1 MPFDRF
7 SPFGIWGFSS
17 AESPCKL
24 VFDTLTESNGDAV
37 QGPVATAITYAMAM
51 GLGVAGLQFQKANE
65 QRNGDTC
72 TDLLPDMERDYLLY
86 PSATASM
93 SERQVALSSAQSA
106 IKGATPDAID
116 TALTAALGSYY
127 ISHDTV
133 DTPVFYKA
141 SYDIS
146 PPETPVKLVQI
157 TEYILPGS
165 QVVSYTRILDDGNA
179 LLVGD
184 ILTVSPI
191 GRHEVVTV
199 TDVTTT
205 TFTATFAL
213 THESG
218 DYATTQSIPVWNS
231 TARHYVVFVKTAAL
245 SDNTAL
251 ARANL
256 AMRRIVPAVSTW
268 AITDPDS
275 VYPTVSRA
283 WTVGG
288 GLIGLTPIGT
298 VTLPT

>member
-7 SPFGIWGFSS
+7 SPFGIWGFT
-17 AESPCKL
+17 AATSPCEL
-24 VFDTLTESNGDAV
+24 VFDALVDSNGDATS
-37 QGPVATAITYAMAM
+37 GPVAIAVSYAMAM
-51 GLGVAGLQFQKANE
+51 GLGVASLQFQKANE

-72 TDLLPDMERDYLLY
+72 TDLLSDMEHNYLLY

-93 SERQVALSSAQSA
+93 FERQEALSSAQSA
-106 IKGATPDAID
+106 IEGATHGAID
-116 TALTAALGSYY
+116 SALTAALGSYY

-133 DTPVFYKA
+133 ETPVFYKA
-141 SYDIS
+141 SYDVS

-165 QVVSYTRILDDGNA
+165 QIVSYTRIRDDGNA
-179 LLVGD
+179 LVVGD
-184 ILTVSPI
+184 ILTISPI

-199 TDVTTT
+199 TSVGAG

-231 TARHYVVFVKTAAL
+231 TARHYVIFVTTAAL
-245 SDNTAL
+245 SDNEAL

-256 AMRRIVPAVSTW
+256 AMRRLVPSVSTW
-268 AITDPDS
+268 AITDPDT
-275 VYPTVSRA
+275 VDPTISRP

-288 GLIGLTPIGT
+288 GLIGLTPLGT